1 MKRYSFS
8 ILLAFLLTIG
18 CQEEISIREGRFRA
32 VIESF
37 QNSVKTAMDEERNV
51 VWSKGDMHKRFQGYP
66 DQHKQYDYHSGGN
79 SREYGFPFNNP
90 VYAGGQCGRNDP
102 LHLQRIRRNHC

>member
-1 MKRYSFS
+1 MATGATKQTYMKRYSFS

-51 VWSKGDMHKRFQGYP
+51 VWSKGDMLAVFQPGTSACKYQVT
-66 DQHKQYDYHSGGN
+66 DASVGKEQGEFIKTGT
-79 SREYGFPFNNP
+79 EE
-90 VYAGGQCGRNDP
+90 
-102 LHLQRIRRNHC
+102 RIRRNHC